1 MATGPEHYKEAEAIM
16 LAVVGEVIPAPQM
29 MYLVAT
35 AQVHATLALAAA
47 AGIAGQ
53 ADGPHY
59 KDSEAWET
67 VASVTKLDQDS
78 SDESTGASDV

>member
-16 LAVVGEVIPAPQM
+16 LAVVGEVIAAPQM

-47 AGIAGQ
+47 AGIGAQ
-53 ADGPHY
+53 ADGPHC
-59 KDSEAWET
+59 KDSEAWEA
-67 VASVTKLDQDS
+67 VASVTAPKV
-78 SDESTGASDV
+78 ETSDV